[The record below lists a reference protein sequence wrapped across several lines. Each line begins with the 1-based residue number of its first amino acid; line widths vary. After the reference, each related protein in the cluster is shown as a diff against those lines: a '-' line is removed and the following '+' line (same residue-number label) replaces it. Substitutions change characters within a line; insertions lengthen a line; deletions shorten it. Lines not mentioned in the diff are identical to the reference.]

1 MRISDW
7 SSDVCSSDLALSG
20 WRPLVEATG
29 SGGKAQDDD
38 VRPTDDSEGRS
49 PASADLTV
57 TQPLYRGGRTVAG
70 TERAENEVLAQRS
83 RLTSTEQDV
92 LLSAITV
99 YADVWRDQSVLDL
112 NINNEQVLS
121 RQLEATPDRF
131 DVGELTQHGDR
142 QSHGMGTSG

>member
-70 TERAENEVLAQRS
+70 TARAEHAEIGRASS
-83 RLTSTEQDV
+83 RKSVAVRVDLGGRR
-92 LLSAITV
+92 LLSK
-99 YADVWRDQSVLDL
+99 
-112 NINNEQVLS
+112 NN
-121 RQLEATPDRF
+121 
-131 DVGELTQHGDR
+131 
-142 QSHGMGTSG
+142 